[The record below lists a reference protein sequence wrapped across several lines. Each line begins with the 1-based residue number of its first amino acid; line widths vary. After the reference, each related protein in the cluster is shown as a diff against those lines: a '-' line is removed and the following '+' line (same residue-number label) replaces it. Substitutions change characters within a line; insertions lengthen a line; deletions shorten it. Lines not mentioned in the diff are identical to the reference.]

1 MAEAELPWVFT
12 EPLDREQ
19 IPYMIVGAYAA
30 IAFGVFRT
38 TNDLDVVIAVGAA
51 VTGRIERAF
60 PEADFYVPPR
70 ETLVE
75 ELSRSAR
82 GHFNIIHNATM
93 AKMDCYPV
101 GGDSLQLWGMKN
113 RKAIEFEGRRLWIA
127 PPEVV
132 ILKKLEF
139 FLEGGSTKHLND
151 VRGILAVADVDR
163 AFIEEHVARLGLQEP
178 WLVCQPEAL

>member
-1 MAEAELPWVFT
+1 MAEPELPWVFT

-19 IPYMIVGAYAA
+19 IPYMIVGAFAA

-51 VTGRIERAF
+51 MAGRIERAF
-60 PEADFYVPPR
+60 PETDFYVPPR
-70 ETLVE
+70 ETLVT
-75 ELSRSAR
+75 ELSRTAR

-93 AKMDCYPV
+93 AKLDCYPA
-101 GGDSLQLWGMKN
+101 GDDWLQLWGLKN
-113 RKAIEFEGRRLWIA
+113 RKAIEAEGRRLWIA

-139 FLEGGSTKHLND
+139 FIEGGSAKHLND
-151 VRGILAVADVDR
+151 VRGILAVVDVDR
-163 AFIEEHVARLGLQEP
+163 AFIGEHVARLGLQEP
-178 WLVCQPEAL
+178 WLACQPEGR

>member
-1 MAEAELPWVFT
+1 MPEAELPWVFT

-51 VTGRIERAF
+51 VAGRIERAF
-60 PEADFYVPPR
+60 PKAGFYVPPR

-82 GHFNIIHNATM
+82 GHFNIIHHATQ

-101 GGDSLQLWGMKN
+101 GGDSLQLWGLKN
-113 RKAIEFEGRRLWIA
+113 RKGIDFEGRHVWIA

-151 VRGILAVADVDR
+151 VRGILTVADVDL
-163 AFIEEHVARLGLQEP
+163 AFIEGHVARLGLQEP
-178 WLVCQPEAL
+178 WLACQPP

>member
-19 IPYMIVGAYAA
+19 IPYMIVGAFAA

-51 VTGRIERAF
+51 VAGRIERAF

-70 ETLVE
+70 ESLVT
-75 ELSRSAR
+75 ELSRAAR
-82 GHFNIIHNATM
+82 GHFNIIHHATM
-93 AKMDCYPV
+93 TKLDCYPV
-101 GGDSLQLWGMKN
+101 GGDSLQLWGLKN
-113 RKAIEFEGRRLWIA
+113 RKAIEFEGRCLWFA

-139 FLEGGSTKHLND
+139 FREGGSTKHLND
-151 VRGILAVADVDR
+151 VSGILAVADVDR
-163 AFIEEHVARLGLQEP
+163 AFIEQHVARMGLREQ